1 MTTYNAQQKTQFTI
15 ATKFL
20 EIFQIATN
28 LFQFCGK
35 KSMTKHIKLKIE
47 LYKAKQNRK
56 QFALSLKRTQM
67 KN

>member
-1 MTTYNAQQKTQFTI
+1 M
-15 ATKFL
+15 
-20 EIFQIATN
+20 FQIATN
-28 LFQFCGK
+28 LFQLCGK